1 METITH
7 TFDLTKFN
15 VEINVVNQVM
25 TINVKSKVEL
35 PQLDLKPIDTIELV
49 LPDAVTNYVELVKTD
64 LANPKPVNVD
74 LAYTKSAN
82 ADIANAKTVVIDIAN
97 AKSVKTDIVNAKSV
111 VTDLSSFMNLPI
123 EDGLTITNVIED
135 DKVNQSKDDNVVG
148 LTNSNEFDDEIMN
161 STIETILN
169 YTSTANNSTDEV
181 LLNRVRTYLRELFY
195 HKPRTEFFEDF
206 NNDYYIPY
214 YRNTKY
220 GINKLGSCK
229 NLITNKVMKY
239 DIARDYRRIEMK
251 VQGFR
256 KRARVHVMVAET
268 FIKQNNPID
277 FKTLTTDL
285 IIEHVHKY
293 EVDHIDRDKSNNTIN
308 NLRWCTHKQNM
319 NYYFNSN

>member
-7 TFDLTKFN
+7 TFDLTKFD

-49 LPDAVTNYVELVKTD
+49 LPDAVTNYVELSKTNVVCTD
-64 LANPKPVNVD
+64 AKPVNI
-74 LAYTKSAN
+74 
-82 ADIANAKTVVIDIAN
+82 DIANTKTFDLAN
-97 AKSVKTDIVNAKSV
+97 AKSVITELEPII
-111 VTDLSSFMNLPI
+111 NLPI
-123 EDGLTITNVIED
+123 ND
-135 DKVNQSKDDNVVG
+135 DSVNQSD
-148 LTNSNEFDDEIMN
+148 SNDYDDEIMN
-161 STIETILN
+161 STIETIIN
-169 YTSTANNSTDEV
+169 YTSSANNSTDEK

-229 NLITNKVMKY
+229 NLITNKVLKY
-239 DIARDYRRIEMK
+239 DIAREYRRIEMK

-277 FKTLTTDL
+277 FETLTTDL

-319 NYYFNSN
+319 GYYFNTQ

>member
-1 METITH
+1 MESVTH
-7 TFDLTKFN
+7 TFDLTKVD
-15 VEINVVNQVM
+15 VEINVVDQIM
-25 TINVKSKVEL
+25 TINVKNKVQL
-35 PQLDLKPIDTIELV
+35 TQLDLKSLETLAKVDFI
-49 LPDAVTNYVELVKTD
+49 LPNAIELVKTD
-64 LANPKPVNVD
+64 
-74 LAYTKSAN
+74 
-82 ADIANAKTVVIDIAN
+82 TVCTDTLE
-97 AKSVKTDIVNAKSV
+97 AKSVETE
-111 VTDLSSFMNLPI
+111 LEPI
-123 EDGLTITNVIED
+123 TASNSD
-135 DKVNQSKDDNVVG
+135 D
-148 LTNSNEFDDEIMN
+148 FDDEIIN

-169 YTSTANNSTDEV
+169 YTSNANNNSNET

-206 NNDYYIPY
+206 SDDYFIPY

-220 GINKLGSCK
+220 GINKLGVCK
-229 NLITNKVMKY
+229 NLVTNKVLKY

-268 FIKQNNPID
+268 FIKLNNPID

-293 EVDHIDRDKSNNTIN
+293 EVDHIDRDKANNTIN

-319 NYYFNSN
+319 DYYYNSN

>member
-7 TFDLTKFN
+7 TFDLTKFD

-25 TINVKSKVEL
+25 TINVKSKIEL
-35 PQLDLKPIDTIELV
+35 PQLDLKPIDANELV

-64 LANPKPVNVD
+64 TANAKPINID
-74 LAYTKSAN
+74 IANTKSAN
-82 ADIANAKTVVIDIAN
+82 NL
-97 AKSVKTDIVNAKSV
+97 
-111 VTDLSSFMNLPI
+111 DLSSFMNLPI
-123 EDGLTITNVIED
+123 EDGLTITTEIEND
-135 DKVNQSKDDNVVG
+135 NKVNRSDSSEFDDNTVG
-148 LTNSNEFDDEIMN
+148 LTNSSEFDDEIMN

-229 NLITNKVMKY
+229 NLITNKVLKY
-239 DIARDYRRIEMK
+239 DIAREYRRIEMK

-277 FKTLTTDL
+277 FETLTTDL

-319 NYYFNSN
+319 GYYFNSN

>member
-7 TFDLTKFN
+7 TFDLTKFD

-35 PQLDLKPIDTIELV
+35 SQLDLKSIDTIELV
-49 LPDAVTNYVELVKTD
+49 LPDAVTNYVELAKTNTVCTETVN
-64 LANPKPVNVD
+64 AKPVN
-74 LAYTKSAN
+74 
-82 ADIANAKTVVIDIAN
+82 IDIAN
-97 AKSVKTDIVNAKSV
+97 TKSVEL
-111 VTDLSSFMNLPI
+111 DLEPIINLPI
-123 EDGLTITNVIED
+123 VDNA
-135 DKVNQSKDDNVVG
+135 VNQS
-148 LTNSNEFDDEIMN
+148 NSIDYDDEIMN
-161 STIETILN
+161 STIETIIN
-169 YTSTANNSTDEV
+169 YTSSANNSTDEK

-206 NNDYYIPY
+206 NDNYYIPY

-229 NLITNKVMKY
+229 NLITNKVLKY
-239 DIARDYRRIEMK
+239 DIAREYRRIEMK

-277 FKTLTTDL
+277 FETLTTDL

-319 NYYFNSN
+319 SYYFNSN